1 MYRLEGE
8 PLRPTL
14 LTRAGAQQITAFYK
28 DTRGRLLYAT
38 ANPGKLFRL
47 AAGRAPRGSYE
58 SESRDAQMVA
68 TWGDLSWHGTTPAGS
83 RIELFTRS
91 GNTETPDDT
100 WSAWS
105 APYLKAEGSQI
116 TSPKARYL
124 QWRAV
129 LTGQTS
135 GPHSDVRHGRVS
147 AAQYPAPG
155 AVDHDPPARHRVPE
169 ALLDRAIRSLRDSK
183 ISPHPIA
190 SSPPRPLPRAA
201 ARRPRRSAVAHI
213 RKGLQTI
220 VWRADDENEDELVYD
235 VLYRREGET
244 SWKMLRKGVQET
256 ILVWDT
262 NTVPNGTY
270 FVKIVAS
277 DSPANSAADALAGE
291 MDSVAFEIDN
301 TPPSIAIGAVRVERG
316 RTIVPFDVT
325 DDHSPIQRVEFS
337 QDGQHWRSVF
347 PVDGIADSKSERYEL
362 SIDGELGERGVT
374 LRATDSMN
382 NVSTAQVDGRR
393 RR

>member
-1 MYRLEGE
+1 M
-8 PLRPTL
+8 RPTL

-47 AAGRAPRGSYE
+47 AAGRATRGSYE

-68 TWGDLSWHGTTPAGS
+68 TWGALSWHGTTPAGS
-83 RIELFTRS
+83 RVELFTRS

-135 GPHSDVRHGRVS
+135 GPILTSVTAAYLQRNIRPQVRSITVHPPGIVFQKPFSTGDPELAGFEDQSTPDRKL
-147 AAQYPAPG
+147 AAQ
-155 AVDHDPPARHRVPE
+155 
-169 ALLDRAIRSLRDSK
+169 
-183 ISPHPIA
+183 
-190 SSPPRPLPRAA
+190 AA
-201 ARRPRRSAVAHI
+201 AQSSGASAPALGRRTYQ
-213 RKGLQTI
+213 KGLQTI

-244 SWKMLRKGVQET
+244 SWKILRKGVQET

-347 PVDGIADSKSERYEL
+347 PVDGIADSKFERYEL